1 MSIKE
6 ILEELGIEATGSYLE
21 DGSYLINIDNTTEW
35 GKMYSKLENNEDLE
49 QQDELSLL
57 TVDTG
62 NQVFEKPGEYQV
74 VLNADFNGG
83 VYKLIIDEMG
93 V

>member
-1 MSIKE
+1 MGIKE
-6 ILEELGIEATGSYLE
+6 ILKELDINAIGSYLE
-21 DGSYLINIDNTTEW
+21 DGSYLINIDTATEW
-35 GKMYSKLENNEDLE
+35 GKMFSKLENNRELE

-74 VLNADFNGG
+74 ILNADFNGG
-83 VYKLIIDEMG
+83 VYKLIIDEI
-93 V
+93 

>member
-6 ILEELGIEATGSYLE
+6 ILKELDIDAIGSYLE
-21 DGSYLINIDNTTEW
+21 DGSYLINIDTATEW
-35 GKMYSKLENNEDLE
+35 GKMFSKLENNRELE
-49 QQDELSLL
+49 QQDELSIL

-74 VLNADFNGG
+74 ILNADFNGG
-83 VYKLIIDEMG
+83 VYKLIIDEI
-93 V
+93 